1 MSVRHAMPRLCA
13 VEENAIPPAERRRA
27 LITLAAIV
35 GGALVVQVASAWL
48 DRPAAMWSNVVAQ
61 LSLPLL
67 VAWSVRRF
75 AGSRIFAMVAIMVV
89 GLLAPLLLSEPAE
102 WTTQFTPNA
111 MVAAGMT
118 WIIGTQVPVSTRE
131 MLFSAIVL
139 AVAFALSALI

>member
-1 MSVRHAMPRLCA
+1 MSVTRAIRRLCA
-13 VEENAIPPAERRRA
+13 SEENAIPPAERRRA
-27 LITLAAIV
+27 LGVLAAIV
-35 GGALVVQVASAWL
+35 SGALIVQAVSGRLDGPVANSV
-48 DRPAAMWSNVVAQ
+48 NVAAQ
-61 LSLPLL
+61 LSVPFL

-75 AGSRIFAMVAIMVV
+75 AGSRIFAMAAIMVV

-102 WTTQFTPNA
+102 WTTSFAPNA

-118 WIIGTQVPVSTRE
+118 WIIGTQARVSTRG